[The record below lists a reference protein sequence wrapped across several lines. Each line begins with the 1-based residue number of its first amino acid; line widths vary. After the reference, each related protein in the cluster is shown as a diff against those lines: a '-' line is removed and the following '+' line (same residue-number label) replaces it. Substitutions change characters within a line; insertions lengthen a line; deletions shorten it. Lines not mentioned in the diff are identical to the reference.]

1 MDAKRGL
8 EIKLTFFLAKRYLM
22 AKWSLMSTLS
32 IIMICFGVIT
42 LITVL
47 SIMNGFH
54 NTYKRKILETNTYHV
69 MIQPYSG
76 SKHSLSNITA
86 LLSKNKDII
95 SVVPYY
101 DGEGILKSTWLTRGI
116 VIKALPADVLTLD
129 VGFRGEIK
137 VTDGTFDLYGKDRIL
152 LGTELARESGV
163 EVGDFVSILTFRGN
177 NISALQPMF
186 RVLRVTGFFKT
197 GYWEYDKNMA
207 YVSLEAGQALFGIG
221 AEALSIGIKVRNVDK
236 TARVVT
242 WMRNNGLGD
251 AYILTWADVNRV
263 LFEALQNEK
272 VAIGFVVML
281 IIVSG
286 AFNIIGS
293 LVMTIMDKR
302 REIGILRALGAT
314 PSLITRIF
322 VMDGFYMGVLGSV
335 FGIFIGF
342 FLALNVE
349 RIFRVFETIVNALR
363 SAIYVLFL
371 LPLGRLKPPPFE
383 ILSNSIYYLDGV
395 PVEIRFVD
403 AFVITV
409 LAILISVLA
418 AYYPAKKASVM
429 NPVDTI
435 RMTNV

>member
-1 MDAKRGL
+1 MDAKRDLG
-8 EIKLTFFLAKRYLM
+8 IKLTFFLAKRYLM

-69 MIQPYSG
+69 MIQPNSG
-76 SKHSLSNITA
+76 SNHSLSKITA

-95 SVVPYY
+95 SVVPYF
-101 DGEGILKSTWLTRGI
+101 DGEGILKSVWLTRGI
-116 VIKALPADVLTLD
+116 VIKALPADVLSLD
-129 VGFRGEIK
+129 AGFRGEIR
-137 VTDGTFDLYGKDRIL
+137 VTDGSFDLNGKDAVL
-152 LGTELARESGV
+152 LGTELARESGA

-177 NISALQPMF
+177 NVSALQPMF

-207 YVSLEAGQALFGIG
+207 YVSLEAAQALFGVG
-221 AEALSIGIKVRNVDK
+221 ADDLSIGIKVRNVDK
-236 TARVVT
+236 TARVVA

-251 AYILTWADVNRV
+251 AYILTWMEVNRV

-302 REIGILRALGAT
+302 KEIGILRALGAA

-349 RIFRVFETIVNALR
+349 RIFRIFETIVNAIR
-363 SAIYVLFL
+363 DAIYVLFL

-383 ILSNSIYYLDGV
+383 ILSSSIYYLDGV
-395 PVEIRFVD
+395 PVEIRFLD

-418 AYYPAKKASVM
+418 AYYPAKKASLT

-435 RMTNV
+435 RYE

>member
-1 MDAKRGL
+1 MDTKRDAG
-8 EIKLTFFLAKRYLM
+8 IKLTFFLAKRYLM

-54 NTYKRKILETNTYHV
+54 NTYKRKILETNSYHV

-76 SKHSLSNITA
+76 SGHALSNITA

-95 SVVPYY
+95 SVIPYF
-101 DGEGILKSTWLTRGI
+101 DGEGILKSSWLTRGI

-129 VGFRGEIK
+129 AGFRDEIK
-137 VTDGTFDLYGKDRIL
+137 VTDGTFDLRGKAGIL

-163 EVGDFVSILTFRGN
+163 EIGDFVSILTFRGN
-177 NISALQPMF
+177 GISVLQPMF
-186 RVLRVTGFFKT
+186 RVLRVNGFFKT

-207 YVSLEAGQALFGIG
+207 YVSLEAAEALFGVG
-221 AEALSIGIKVRNVDK
+221 ADDLSVGIKIRNVDRA
-236 TARVVT
+236 ARVVA
-242 WMRNNGLGD
+242 WLRGNGLGD
-251 AYILTWADVNRV
+251 AYILTWMDVNRV

-302 REIGILRALGAT
+302 KEIGILRALGAT

-322 VMDGFYMGVLGSV
+322 VVDGFFMGVLGSV

-349 RIFRVFETIVNALR
+349 KIFRIFETIVNALR
-363 SAIYVLFL
+363 NVIYVLFL
-371 LPLGRLKPPPFE
+371 LPLGRLKPAPFE

-395 PVEIRFVD
+395 PVQIRFFD
-403 AFVITV
+403 AFIITV

-418 AYYPAKKASVM
+418 AYYPAKKASLT
-429 NPVDTI
+429 NPVETI
-435 RMTNV
+435 RYE

>member
-1 MDAKRGL
+1 VDAKKGFD
-8 EIKLTFFLAKRYLM
+8 IKLTFFLAKRYLM

-69 MIQPYSG
+69 MIQPSG
-76 SKHSLSNITA
+76 ISRRSLSNSTA
-86 LLSKNKDII
+86 LLHGNKDII
-95 SVVPYY
+95 SVVPFI
-101 DGEGILKSTWLTRGI
+101 DGEGILKSGWITRGI
-116 VIKALPADVLTLD
+116 VIKALPADVLEID
-129 VGFRGEIK
+129 AGFRGEIK
-137 VTDGTFDLYGKDRIL
+137 VVDGAFDLYGRDRVL
-152 LGTELARESGV
+152 LGAELAREAGV
-163 EVGDFVSILTFRGN
+163 EVGDFVSILTFRGKDV
-177 NISALQPMF
+177 SVLQPTF
-186 RVLRVTGFFKT
+186 RILRVTGFFKS

-207 YVSLEAGQALFGIG
+207 YVSLEAAQALFDAGEEDLTIG
-221 AEALSIGIKVRNVDK
+221 VKVRNVDK
-236 TARVVT
+236 TERVAAWMRQTGFADAYIVT
-242 WMRNNGLGD
+242 WME
-251 AYILTWADVNRV
+251 ANRV

-302 REIGILRALGAT
+302 KEIGILRALGAT

-335 FGIFIGF
+335 FGIFVGF

-349 RIFRVFETIVNALR
+349 KIFRTFEAIVNALR
-363 SAIYVLFL
+363 HGFYVLIL
-371 LPLGRLKPPPFE
+371 LPLGRPRPQVFE
-383 ILSNSIYYLDGV
+383 ILSNSIYYLDGI
-395 PVEIRFVD
+395 PVEIRFTD

-409 LAILISVLA
+409 LSILISVLA
-418 AYYPAKKASVM
+418 AYYPARKASLT
-429 NPVDTI
+429 NPVETI
-435 RMTNV
+435 RYE